1 MSEALIFSLFN
12 LMARGLSSAAGLL
25 LARAVAPEAFGE
37 YALALN
43 YAVLLGVL
51 ARMGGN
57 EVLLVTRD
65 GASGAALRRWM
76 GVGISLYALLAIGFA
91 VGIAPL
97 LGLSAFIFAFCALR
111 AAAEQVGLQM
121 INSRLQRQERLGRVN
136 LMTVLISLAV
146 AIAVACAAG
155 PALYHQGVELVI
167 GAEFSADL
175 TTPAGMFG
183 LAPVPTFV
191 TVSAIALVIVMA
203 LGMWLS
209 RDAAADARADV
220 DAAAGQEGVGQ
231 ERAGQRRLPSKA
243 DFARGRGFLYNNL
256 MSFAYL
262 QAWVILAGLA
272 FAPAQVASVSVVTSI
287 VFALY
292 VFPTSLYRY
301 YLPKLTHGDARLKEY
316 LVIASGFA
324 LPVAG
329 GLALIAPW
337 LAEHFLSG
345 AYPRLTLTLRA
356 FALVYLVHAFVTCAF
371 TRLAALRLNGKR
383 LLCQSTGATLVV
395 GGGLAIAALNHSL
408 GNASGDTGS
417 LLGVDLYRLF
427 LCVPVAAEV
436 VMLAMAILFQPSL
449 SRGGKA
455 HEDNAAARA

>member
-65 GASGAALRRWM
+65 GASASALRRWM

-155 PALYHQGVELVI
+155 PALYHQGVELVT

-191 TVSAIALVIVMA
+191 MVSAIALVIVMA

-209 RDAAADARADV
+209 RDALADARAEA
-220 DAAAGQEGVGQ
+220 DAAAGHEGVGQ
-231 ERAGQRRLPSKA
+231 EGAGQRRLPSKA

-316 LVIASGFA
+316 LIIASGFA

-417 LLGVDLYRLF
+417 LLGVDLYSLF

-455 HEDNAAARA
+455 HEDNAAASS

>member
-146 AIAVACAAG
+146 TIAVACAAG
-155 PALYHQGVELVI
+155 PALYHQGVALVT

-191 TVSAIALVIVMA
+191 MVSAIALVIVMA

-209 RDAAADARADV
+209 RDAEADARAEADV
-220 DAAAGQEGVGQ
+220 AVGHEGVGR
-231 ERAGQRRLPSKA
+231 EGAGQRRLPSKA

-329 GLALIAPW
+329 GLALVAPW

-417 LLGVDLYRLF
+417 LLGIDLYRLF

-455 HEDNAAARA
+455 HEDNAAASA

>member
-155 PALYHQGVELVI
+155 PALYHQGVALVT
-167 GAEFSADL
+167 GAEFGADL

-191 TVSAIALVIVMA
+191 MVSAIALVIVMA

-209 RDAAADARADV
+209 RDAAADARAEADV
-220 DAAAGQEGVGQ
+220 AVGHEGVG
-231 ERAGQRRLPSKA
+231 RKGAGQRRLPSKA

-329 GLALIAPW
+329 GLALVAPW

-417 LLGVDLYRLF
+417 LLGIDLYRLF

-455 HEDNAAARA
+455 HEDNAAASA

>member
-155 PALYHQGVELVI
+155 PALYHQGVALVT

-191 TVSAIALVIVMA
+191 MVSAIALVIVML

-209 RDAAADARADV
+209 HDAATDAQAVDS
-220 DAAAGQEGVGQ
+220 DAAS
-231 ERAGQRRLPSKA
+231 QRRLPSKA

-417 LLGVDLYRLF
+417 LLGVDLYSLF

-449 SRGGKA
+449 SRSGKA
-455 HEDNAAARA
+455 HEDNAAASA

>member
-65 GASGAALRRWM
+65 GSSGAALRRWM
-76 GVGISLYALLAIGFA
+76 GVGISLYALLATGFA

-155 PALYHQGVELVI
+155 PALYHQGVALVT
-167 GAEFSADL
+167 GAEFSAEL
-175 TTPAGMFG
+175 TTPSGMFG

-209 RDAAADARADV
+209 RDAAADARADA
-220 DAAAGQEGVGQ
+220 DAAAGHEGVGQ

-455 HEDNAAARA
+455 HEDNAAASA

>member
-1 MSEALIFSLFN
+1 
-12 LMARGLSSAAGLL
+12 
-25 LARAVAPEAFGE
+25 
-37 YALALN
+37 
-43 YAVLLGVL
+43 
-51 ARMGGN
+51 
-57 EVLLVTRD
+57 
-65 GASGAALRRWM
+65 
-76 GVGISLYALLAIGFA
+76 
-91 VGIAPL
+91 
-97 LGLSAFIFAFCALR
+97 
-111 AAAEQVGLQM
+111 
-121 INSRLQRQERLGRVN
+121 
-136 LMTVLISLAV
+136 MT
-146 AIAVACAAG
+146 
-155 PALYHQGVELVI
+155 
-167 GAEFSADL
+167 GAEFSADM

-191 TVSAIALVIVMA
+191 MVSAIALVIVMA

-209 RDAAADARADV
+209 RDALADARAEA
-220 DAAAGQEGVGQ
+220 DAAAGDEGVGQ
-231 ERAGQRRLPSKA
+231 EGAGQRRLPSKA

-417 LLGVDLYRLF
+417 LLGVDLYSLF

-455 HEDNAAARA
+455 HEDNAAASA

>member
-57 EVLLVTRD
+57 EVLLVASD
-65 GASGAALRRWM
+65 GASSSALRRWM
-76 GVGISLYALLAIGFA
+76 SVGIGVYALLAIGFA

-121 INSRLQRQERLGRVN
+121 VNSRLQRQERLGRVN

-146 AIAVACAAG
+146 AIGVACAAG
-155 PALYHQGVELVI
+155 PALYHQALELV
-167 GAEFSADL
+167 GGTSLPTAA

-191 TVSAIALVIVMA
+191 MVSAIALVVVML

-209 RDAAADARADV
+209 HDSKREAPADAANASS
-220 DAAAGQEGVGQ
+220 GEQHG
-231 ERAGQRRLPSKA
+231 RLPSKA
-243 DFARGRGFLYNNL
+243 DFSRGRGFLYNNL

-301 YLPKLTHGDARLKEY
+301 YLPKLAQSDARLREY
-316 LVIASGFA
+316 LIIATGFA

-329 GLALIAPW
+329 GLALVAPW
-337 LAEHFLSG
+337 LAEQFLNG
-345 AYPRLTLTLRA
+345 AYPRMTLTLRA

-371 TRLAALRLNGKR
+371 TRLAALRNNGKR
-383 LLCQSTGATLVV
+383 LLCQSVGATLVV
-395 GGGLAIAALNHSL
+395 GGGLSIAALNHS
-408 GNASGDTGS
+408 ASS
-417 LLGVDLYRLF
+417 LASQDLYAIF
-427 LCVPVAAEV
+427 LCVPVAAEL
-436 VMLAMAILFQPSL
+436 VMLAMALCFQPT
-449 SRGGKA
+449 RQ
-455 HEDNAAARA
+455 AATDHHAKPLASSH

>member
-51 ARMGGN
+51 ARLGGN
-57 EVLLVTRD
+57 EVLLVTPD
-65 GASGAALRRWM
+65 GASGSALRRWM
-76 GVGISLYALLAIGFA
+76 VVGIGVYALLAIGFA
-91 VGIAPL
+91 LGIAPL
-97 LGLSAFIFAFCALR
+97 LGMSVFIFAFCALR

-121 INSRLQRQERLGRVN
+121 VNSRLQRQERLGRVN

-146 AIAVACAAG
+146 AIGVACAAG
-155 PALYHQGVELVI
+155 PALYHQAVALISGTALSEQ
-167 GAEFSADL
+167 L

-191 TVSAIALVIVMA
+191 MVSAIVLVIVML

-209 RDAAADARADV
+209 HDAAADAHDETPHA
-220 DAAAGQEGVGQ
+220 
-231 ERAGQRRLPSKA
+231 RLPSKA
-243 DFARGRGFLYNNL
+243 AFARGRGFLYNNL

-301 YLPKLTHGDARLKEY
+301 YLPKLAQGDARLREY
-316 LVIASGFA
+316 LIIATGFA

-329 GLALIAPW
+329 GLALVAPW
-337 LAEHFLSG
+337 LAEHFLNG

-371 TRLAALRLNGKR
+371 TRLAALRKNGKR
-383 LLCQSTGATLVV
+383 LLCQSVGAALVV
-395 GGGLAIAALNHSL
+395 GGGLSIAALTHS
-408 GNASGDTGS
+408 DGS
-417 LLGVDLYRLF
+417 QAQWDLYSIF

-436 VMLAMAILFQPSL
+436 VMLVMALCFQPARQHSADVPAE
-449 SRGGKA
+449 S
-455 HEDNAAARA
+455 AAAST